1 MATLATAV
9 QLAEPS
15 AKAFD
20 EAEVQKI
27 CSIATELDKIPSVA
41 LQKQEA
47 LIKEIKAAYEAELI
61 AFLAAEQEEDANAS
75 TLYKAVAAASGACGA
90 AAAQQLEGLQKVA
103 LLATVNAGKAT
114 GAINEF
120 VDFLIAVSTGG
131 STGTCLAAS
140 NGSPSGS
147 NAQSRLGCPAKTT
160 DNLNPAEFQ
169 ENSALKP
176 SGYAQ
181 FSGGTAHQSGGSA
194 DTKCFLLKTNGASS
208 ATNVWQTN
216 TVSPQPLMFG
226 FLTVTSHNTAGTTAI
241 NKATLNALG
250 TNWEKTNPQ
259 TAPEKLFNAIG
270 HLIKAEYDGCGQTAT
285 DILNHVIGK
294 GKAAQLITS
303 VRKGAKLT
311 DKTSKND
318 YGAAALVD
326 DVAGDSKN
334 QAEKIK
340 NKIDSLPVTQVQ
352 VDKTA
357 EKTIKTNSNPEDMRK
372 SLLLRHIKNKE
383 AFKNLGKQL
392 QEEIVKKA
400 NTVTTKMTETDATC
414 AQKGT
419 GAECKDGCKVEG
431 TGDNNIGLYFQRQIQ
446 ENIPYRSRL

>member
-1 MATLATAV
+1 MLSSKPVVRTYIGLVAALATAI

-27 CSIATELDKIPSVA
+27 CSVATELDKIPSVA

-47 LIKEIKAAYEAELI
+47 LIKEVKAAYEAELI
-61 AFLAAEQEEDANAS
+61 AFLAAEAEDDTNAS
-75 TLYKAVAAASGACGA
+75 TLYKAAAAAASECGRKA
-90 AAAQQLEGLQKVA
+90 ANKLEQLQKVA

-131 STGTCLAAS
+131 TTGTCLATTGG
-140 NGSPSGS
+140 NPSS
-147 NAQSRLGCPAKTT
+147 TNANTRLGCPAKTT
-160 DNLNPAEFQ
+160 DDITTTPATNNEV
-169 ENSALKP
+169 LDK
-176 SGYAQ
+176 SGYKVLSSNGDGSHAQ
-181 FSGGTAHQSGGSA
+181 ASTKCRLLTAVSGGSA
-194 DTKCFLLKTNGASS
+194 TSEL
-208 ATNVWQTN
+208 WQRN
-216 TVSPQPLMFG
+216 SPPETPIMFG
-226 FLTVTSHNTAGTTAI
+226 FLTVTAHNSAGTTAI
-241 NKATLNALG
+241 NKQKLNALG
-250 TNWEKTNPQ
+250 TSWEKQNPS

-270 HLIKAEYDGCGQTAT
+270 HLIKAEYDGCGQSKDEVLA
-285 DILNHVIGK
+285 HVINE

-318 YGAAALVD
+318 YGAAALLD
-326 DVAGDSKN
+326 SVAGDSKN

-383 AFKNLGKQL
+383 TFENLGKQL
-392 QEEIVKKA
+392 QEEIAKKP
-400 NTVTTKMTETDATC
+400 T
-414 AQKGT
+414 Q
-419 GAECKDGCKVEG
+419 
-431 TGDNNIGLYFQRQIQ
+431 
-446 ENIPYRSRL
+446 